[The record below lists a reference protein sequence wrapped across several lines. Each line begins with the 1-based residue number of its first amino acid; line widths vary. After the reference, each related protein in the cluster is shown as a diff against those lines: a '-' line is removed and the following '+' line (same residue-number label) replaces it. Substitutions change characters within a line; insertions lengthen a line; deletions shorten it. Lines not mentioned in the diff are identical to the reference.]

1 MPSAVQKRLDRIQ
14 CLAISAWHLEFLI
27 RNTWGHQVAHLQRLE
42 LTVGYAGCDSF
53 IFGLLTRKRF
63 PMLRSLH
70 WPGTD
75 FGFNGRFPS
84 AFMNFIPLQYLCLGI
99 SCESHWVDIVRA
111 CATTLKGLEIRG
123 YVDMDRIGSTI
134 PPYNIVLPVLQSLH
148 LNYDLDWR
156 SRVRHYPFRIVTP
169 ALTCIEMGSQQ
180 NTKTTPFA
188 VHTSQVTH
196 LRLHGFYI
204 PDHYPA
210 LKVLPIHQGNSPCL
224 QRSTETK

>member
-1 MPSAVQKRLDRIQ
+1 
-14 CLAISAWHLEFLI
+14 
-27 RNTWGHQVAHLQRLE
+27 
-42 LTVGYAGCDSF
+42 
-53 IFGLLTRKRF
+53 
-63 PMLRSLH
+63 
-70 WPGTD
+70 
-75 FGFNGRFPS
+75 
-84 AFMNFIPLQYLCLGI
+84 
-99 SCESHWVDIVRA
+99 
-111 CATTLKGLEIRG
+111 
-123 YVDMDRIGSTI
+123 MDRIGSTI

-210 LKVLPIHQGNSPCL
+210 LKVLQIDL
-224 QRSTETK
+224 IRSTTRALNIWDIRTMMGFVFSHPLLETIEINTREGQALHPDSIWKTMEKKLRERGMVTWLLLSTRWVTSMPAYAYKHVSAIHFYSSNSAIC